1 MEKVVRKFFI
11 QTSADKEEKWLNDM
25 ARKGYLL
32 KSATL
37 GKYTFSQTD
46 KKYKIRLAYLPKDK
60 KDFIHFIEEG
70 DVQNIA
76 EVGNWGY
83 FVKEV
88 NSFDDNFEIYSD
100 IDSKIEQKNRVL
112 KFLGIMFLCT
122 LPPFFATASPIIL
135 NGTISDTLK
144 IVIFIFYAI
153 VILLYVFMILK
164 LFNQIKKLK
173 QERDIQ
179 E

>member
-11 QTSADKEEKWLNDM
+11 QTSADKEEKWLNEM
-25 ARKGYLL
+25 ARKEYLL

-37 GKYTFSQTD
+37 GKYTFVQTN

-60 KDFIHFIEEG
+60 NDFIHFIEEG
-70 DVQNIA
+70 DVQYIA

-88 NSFDDNFEIYSD
+88 NSFDENFEIYSD
-100 IDSKIEQKNRVL
+100 IDSKIEQKNSVL

-122 LPPFFATASPIIL
+122 FSSFFASASPIIFNNTL
-135 NGTISDTLK
+135 SDTLK
-144 IVIFIFYAI
+144 NVIFIIYAI

>member
-32 KSATL
+32 KKATL
-37 GKYTFSQTD
+37 GKYTFVKTD
-46 KKYKIRLAYLPKDK
+46 KNYKLRLVYLPEDK
-60 KDFIHFIEEG
+60 KDFINFIEEG
-70 DVQNIA
+70 NVKFIS
-76 EVGNWGY
+76 EVNNWGY

-88 NSFDDNFEIYSD
+88 NSFDDEFEIFTD

-122 LPPFFATASPIIL
+122 LPSFFATASPIIL
-135 NGTISDTLK
+135 NDTISDTLK
-144 IVIFIFYAI
+144 IIILIFYAI
-153 VILLYVFMILK
+153 LILLYVFMILK